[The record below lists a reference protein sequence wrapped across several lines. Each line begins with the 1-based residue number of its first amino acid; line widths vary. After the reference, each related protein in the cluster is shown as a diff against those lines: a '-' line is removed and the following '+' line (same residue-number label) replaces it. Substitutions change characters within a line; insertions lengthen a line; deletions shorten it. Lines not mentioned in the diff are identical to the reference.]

1 MKAAVLREV
10 GHLDVVELDTPSCP
24 DGGLLLESRACSIC
38 STDVHMYRH
47 GHHDLVLPRIIG
59 HEISGRIAEVGDK
72 VEGVKKGE
80 RIQLAPGV
88 ACGGCRP
95 CMRGHPNMCEHM
107 KIFGFHLD
115 GGFAEYVGVP
125 EEALHAGCLIR
136 IPPDLP
142 YEQAALAEPL
152 ACCINAQEL
161 TRVGAGDTVAIIG
174 AGPVGCL
181 NAMLAKARGAER
193 VFLIDMD
200 SSRLEQAGKAMDVQ
214 CVDASSTDAVN
225 ALRSF
230 CPEGVDVVIIACRD
244 STATQDGIRMAG
256 KNGKVCLFSGAPS
269 EHMPMRIDTNE
280 LHYTQRQLV
289 GAYGCTS
296 AQCGQ
301 AIELMASKSVD
312 VDWLITHRI
321 CLDDVGWGIKLA
333 ESKKSMKVVVGY

>member
-1 MKAAVLREV
+1 MKAAVLRGVE
-10 GHLDVVELDTPSCP
+10 HLDVVELDTPSCP
-24 DGGLLLESRACSIC
+24 DEGLLLESRACSIC

-47 GHHDLVLPRIIG
+47 GHRDLVLPRITG
-59 HEISGRIAEVGDK
+59 HEISGRIAKVGSN
-72 VEGVKKGE
+72 VEGVKRGE

-115 GGFAEYVGVP
+115 GGFAEYVCVP
-125 EEALHAGCLIR
+125 EQALHAGCLIK
-136 IPPDLP
+136 IPPNLP

-161 TRVGAGDTVAIIG
+161 TRVGAEDTVAIIG

-181 NAMLAKARGAER
+181 NAMLAMARGAAC
-193 VFLIDMD
+193 VFLIDID
-200 SSRLEQAGKAMDVQ
+200 SSRLERAGKVMDVQ
-214 CVDASSTDAVN
+214 CVDASRTDAVN

-230 CPEGVDVVIIACRD
+230 SPDGADVVIIACRD
-244 STATQDGIRMAG
+244 GTATQDGMRMAG
-256 KNGKVCLFSGAPS
+256 KSGKVCLFSGAPS
-269 EHMPMRIDTNE
+269 EHMPLRIDTNE

-296 AQCGQ
+296 AQCGR

-312 VDWLITHRI
+312 VGWLITHRI
-321 CLDDVGWGIKLA
+321 SLDDVEMGIKLA
-333 ESKKSMKVVVGY
+333 ESKRSMKVVVTY